1 MSEVKR
7 NRKAGDLVMKKN
19 FDVLKKQTRFY
30 ILLIA
35 LVVVLVGL
43 IFKGIYSIQYNNTY
57 TEMCNES
64 EYTFTDINGKVQVKT
79 IYPHQVEARMKEN
92 NQGFIMELKGIGYL
106 MMVIGGFAILF
117 SGMTCGWTMLPE
129 KYKAGKD
136 DVDISNIR
144 TAVECPYCHS
154 TNTKKIS
161 TANRMV

>member
-1 MSEVKR
+1 MLEVKR

-57 TEMCNES
+57 TEMGNES
-64 EYTFTDINGKVQVKT
+64 EYTFTDINGKAQIKT

-117 SGMTCGWTMLPE
+117 WYGLWLDYVT
-129 KYKAGKD
+129 
-136 DVDISNIR
+136 R
-144 TAVECPYCHS
+144 
-154 TNTKKIS
+154 KI
-161 TANRMV
+161 